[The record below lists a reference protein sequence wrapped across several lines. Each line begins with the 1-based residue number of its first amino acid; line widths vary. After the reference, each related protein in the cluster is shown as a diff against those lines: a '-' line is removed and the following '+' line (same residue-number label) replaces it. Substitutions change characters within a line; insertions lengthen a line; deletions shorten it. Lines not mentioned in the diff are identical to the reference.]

1 MYKKNEKNYTL
12 TQGQLSKFNCPPLT
26 LSEQINKYYVI
37 CYPNLNEYKIHV
49 DLNVSFQSH
58 PTPRPAHQE

>member
-12 TQGQLSKFNCPPLT
+12 TQGTCPALT
-26 LSEQINKYYVI
+26 LSKEINKYYVI
-37 CYPNLNEYKIHV
+37 WYPNLNEYKIHV